1 MGDGGSPQWL
11 LYPLPVAAEITK
23 ASIERAAA
31 RIEPFVRRTPV
42 ADLGD
47 ALGAGYRLVLKLDSM
62 QPTGSFKV
70 RGAFAALTAAAIPDA
85 GVVAASG
92 GNFGMAVAFAAR
104 ELGHRATVFV
114 PATSPEE
121 KIGRIASLGAEV
133 RVVDGYY
140 SQALDE
146 SRAMV
151 AASGAPEVHAYDQPE
166 VVAGQGT
173 CGKEISEQV
182 PDLTS
187 ILVAVGGG
195 GLIAGIA
202 SWVRDDA
209 AIVGVEPEGCPTLH
223 AARDAG
229 GPVEVDVGGVA
240 ASALGASRLGDIA
253 WEANDWI
260 DRSIM
265 VTDQAILEAQAWL
278 WDTCRI
284 LAEPAACSPIAALS
298 TGAYSPAQGETVV
311 AVISGA
317 NTGPVQPGG

>member
-1 MGDGGSPQWL
+1 M
-11 LYPLPVAAEITK
+11 AAEITR
-23 ASIERAAA
+23 ASIERAAT
-31 RIEPFVRRTPV
+31 RIEPYVRRTPV

-70 RGAFAALTAAAIPDA
+70 RGAFAALTEAPISEA

-121 KIGRIASLGAEV
+121 KIGRIAGLGAEV

-140 SQALDE
+140 QQALEE
-146 SRAMV
+146 SREMV
-151 AASGAPEVHAYDQPE
+151 AVSGALEVHAYDQPG

-173 CGKEISEQV
+173 CGREIMEQV
-182 PDLTS
+182 PNLTS

-202 SWVRDDA
+202 RWARDEA
-209 AIVGVEPEGCPTLH
+209 VIVGVEPEACPTLH

-229 GPVEVDVGGVA
+229 GPVDVDVGGVA

-253 WEANDWI
+253 WEVNGWI
-260 DRSIM
+260 DRSVL
-265 VTDQAILEAQAWL
+265 VTDQAILEAQTWL

-284 LAEPAACSPIAALS
+284 LAEPAACTPVAALA
-298 TGAYSPAQGETVV
+298 TGAHSPAPGETVV
-311 AVISGA
+311 ALISGA
-317 NTGPVQPGG
+317 NTGPLGPGG